1 MSSLLPESMIPFHSI
16 ASSFSAERVLPFL
29 FVLGYFAT
37 AYMCTWLVDF
47 IRECH
52 AERHRK
58 NAGGRCQPA
67 DALSTKG
74 AANVDKAE
82 NTSHQVADMW
92 KCSLLP
98 EDLCGRISVYC
109 GHEGVGAI
117 SACSNGLL
125 LQFWESSEVWY
136 ALSANASLG
145 NDILLSMTV
154 PAQARESF
162 RRGFFR
168 TDMVQLRCLAKAG
181 RSHAILD
188 EAAHVACGLYPGD
201 LEVDDLAD
209 FIQIGSRCLGAHDP
223 ESPTANRA
231 ARRLIGASRR
241 YIEVFTEEQLE
252 HLEYAYKSVHQLH
265 ALMLASMSESRE
277 ASLEQSVWAGLPD
290 TESTADLDEQEVFG
304 PDVKEFELCSD
315 EQDAL
320 HYMIS

>member
-1 MSSLLPESMIPFHSI
+1 MSSFLPESMTPFHSI
-16 ASSFSAERVLPFL
+16 ASSFSAERVLPIL

-37 AYMCTWLVDF
+37 GYMCTWLVDF

-52 AERHRK
+52 AKRHRRH
-58 NAGGRCQPA
+58 AGGCCQES
-67 DALSTKG
+67 DALSTKATTDG
-74 AANVDKAE
+74 DKAE
-82 NTSHQVADMW
+82 DTSHPIDDMW
-92 KCSLLP
+92 TCRSLP

-109 GHEGVGAI
+109 GHEGVGAL

-125 LQFWESSEVWY
+125 EQFWESSEVWY
-136 ALSANASLG
+136 ALAANASLG
-145 NDILLSMTV
+145 NDVLSKTV
-154 PAQARESF
+154 PAEARDSF

-223 ESPTANRA
+223 ESSKANRA

-241 YIEVFTEEQLE
+241 YIEIFTEEQLE

-277 ASLEQSVWAGLPD
+277 ASLEQSAWTGLPD
-290 TESTADLDEQEVFG
+290 TESFADADEQELYG
-304 PDVKEFELCSD
+304 PDVKEFELCND